1 MNKFDNNFEN
11 SWCPGCGNFA
21 IEKALKEALVELN
34 LNPNDVLIVSGIGQA
49 AKMPHFINANGFNG
63 LHGRALP
70 AAFGA
75 LCANEDMK
83 IIVITGD
90 GDGYGEGGN
99 HFIHNVRRNLD
110 ILHIVHDN
118 QIYGL
123 TKGQASPTTGL
134 GQKTTL
140 QIDGVKNEPLNP
152 ISMAIALNIA
162 FVARGFSGDGNHLKE
177 LIKSGIINKGYS
189 LIDVLQPCI
198 SFNKVNTNKW
208 YKDRVYYLE
217 SEYNPYDPVEAF
229 KKSMEFGDEG
239 IPLGVLYKNDK
250 ATFMDKID
258 YLEKPLVKY
267 KKSPKAIKTILEK
280 IL

>member
-11 SWCPGCGNFA
+11 SWCPGCGNFG
-21 IEKALKEALVELN
+21 IQKALKEALVELE
-34 LNPNDVLIVSGIGQA
+34 LNPSEVLIVSGIGQA
-49 AKMPHFINANGFNG
+49 AKLPHFINANGFNG

-75 LCANEDMK
+75 LCANQNMK

-123 TKGQASPTTGL
+123 TKGQGSPTTGL

-152 ISMAIALNIA
+152 IAMAVALNIS
-162 FVARGFSGDGNHLKE
+162 FVARGFSGDIDNLKE
-177 LIKSGIINKGYS
+177 LIKAGLSNKGYS
-189 LIDVLQPCI
+189 LIDVMQPCI

-208 YKDRVYYLE
+208 YKDRAYYLGE
-217 SEYNPYDPVEAF
+217 DYDPNNPIEAF

-239 IPLGVLYKNDK
+239 IPMGIIYKNSK
-250 ATFMDKID
+250 KTYMETLD
-258 YLEKPLVKY
+258 YLDKPLVQY
-267 KKSPKAIKTILEK
+267 KKSPTDLKKILEK
-280 IL
+280 IS